1 MTPPGNSV
9 PFDIVFFPIS
19 CQIGALPKIRRLF
32 DHVTSANERTSSATF
47 SDVRSFSLK
56 KPIASKQCLY

>member
-32 DHVTSANERTSSATF
+32 DHVTSASSIALLN
-47 SDVRSFSLK
+47 SENQIKSKIVRE
-56 KPIASKQCLY
+56 A